1 MRESKRYRELLD
13 IREEEVDKL
22 KAELSRLTDSA
33 EELRGQVEQ
42 MERDNRALKA
52 SNRVVPKAAMISN
65 NSVQVAAP

>member
-52 SNRVVPKAAMISN
+52 STRVVPKAAMISN

>member
-13 IREEEVDKL
+13 LREEEVDKL
-22 KAELSRLTDSA
+22 KAELSRLGDSA

-52 SNRVVPKAAMISN
+52 SNRVIPKGMISN
-65 NSVQVAAP
+65 NSVQVAP

>member
-1 MRESKRYRELLD
+1 VRESKRYRELLD
-13 IREEEVDKL
+13 LREEEVDKL

-52 SNRVVPKAAMISN
+52 SNRVVPKGMISN
-65 NSVQVAAP
+65 NSVQVAP

>member
-13 IREEEVDKL
+13 LREEEVDKL

-52 SNRVVPKAAMISN
+52 SNRVVPKGMISN
-65 NSVQVAAP
+65 NCVQVAP